1 MSAAIDV
8 DASSDLIDFSGAVP
22 SFSIEMDSIVL
33 TSLIGGIGLFIL
45 GMILMTEGMKSLAGD
60 TLRRALSK
68 LTGGT
73 FSSITS
79 GAFITALLQSSHA
92 TIITTIG
99 FVSAGLITFRQS
111 LGVILGAH
119 LGTTSTG
126 WIVSLLG
133 MKLKL
138 GAVALPIVG
147 VGAILRLLG
156 KDRIA
161 SSGLVIAGFGLIFF
175 GIDVLQTGMKT
186 MSVHLDLSDF
196 AGTGI
201 LNRLLLVGVGIL
213 MTVIMQAS
221 SAAVATT
228 MAALS
233 TGTIDLAQGAA
244 LVIGQNIG
252 TTLTAAFA
260 AFGATPSA
268 KRTAVA
274 HIMFNVLTGIV
285 AFVILPF
292 FINFIQYIVHTSG
305 VMDNTITLAGFHS
318 AFNLLGIC
326 IILPFLDV
334 FSRFLAW
341 IIPDRGPYLTRYL
354 DNSIRNV
361 PTVAIETV
369 RRTIIDIT
377 IASIDVVRVMIES
390 ETISP
395 VIKSRLRD
403 VGKALNETR
412 RFLGQI
418 KTIKGAST
426 VYSNRLMA
434 VMHAL
439 DHVDQLIIA
448 CWEFEK
454 LSTMHNDMHLNHLA
468 VTLSENV
475 GPVLI
480 MLEGLKKKESVDE
493 MEKTSQYMKELREKQ
508 REEIMV
514 RTASGELDADTAMKQ
529 IEAIRW
535 LDRVTYRI
543 FRALFYLGH
552 YAENGSAIDH
562 GDKNDMR
569 QPRT

>member
-1 MSAAIDV
+1 MNIT
-8 DASSDLIDFSGAVP
+8 I
-22 SFSIEMDSIVL
+22 ITYI
-33 TSLIGGIGLFIL
+33 IGGIGLFLL

-60 TLRRALSK
+60 TLRRGLSRF
-68 LTGGT
+68 TGGT
-73 FSSITS
+73 LSSITS
-79 GAFITALLQSSHA
+79 GACITALLQSSHA

-99 FVSAGLITFRQS
+99 FVSSGLITFHQS
-111 LGVILGAH
+111 LGIILGAH

-138 GAVALPIVG
+138 GVVALPIVCI
-147 VGAILRLLG
+147 GALLRLLG
-156 KDRIA
+156 KERIA
-161 SSGLVIAGFGLIFF
+161 SAGLVMAGFGLIFF
-175 GIDVLQTGMKT
+175 GIDVLQSGMKT
-186 MSVHLDLSDF
+186 LSGYIDLSGF
-196 AGTGI
+196 ADTGI
-201 LNRLLLVGVGIL
+201 FNRLLLVCVGIL

-228 MAALS
+228 MAALN

-260 AFGATPSA
+260 ALGATSAA
-268 KRTAVA
+268 KRTAAA
-274 HIMFNVLTGIV
+274 HILFNVITGIV
-285 AFVILPF
+285 AFIFLPF
-292 FINFIQYIVHTSG
+292 FISFIDYIIQTFG
-305 VMDNTITLAGFHS
+305 VMDKTITLAGFHS
-318 AFNLLGIC
+318 AFNLMGMC
-326 IILPFLDV
+326 IILPFLNV
-334 FSRFLAW
+334 FSKFLTR
-341 IIPDRGPYLTRYL
+341 IIPDRGPYLTRFL

-377 IASIDVVRVMIES
+377 IATIDVVRVMIES

-395 VIKSRLRD
+395 VIKSRLRE

-418 KTIKGAST
+418 KTDKGASS
-426 VYSNRLMA
+426 VYSSRLMA

-439 DHVDQLIIA
+439 DHVDQLNIA

-454 LSTMHNDMHLNHLA
+454 LSTMHNDQHLNHLA

-475 GPVLI
+475 GPVLV
-480 MLEGLKKKESVDE
+480 MLEGLKKKESVVE
-493 MEKTSQYMKELREKQ
+493 MEKTSHYMKELREKQ
-508 REEIMV
+508 REEILT
-514 RTASGELDADTAMKQ
+514 RTASGAIDADTAMRQ

-552 YAENGSAIDH
+552 YTENGSAIEHSDI
-562 GDKNDMR
+562 DDMQSLR
-569 QPRT
+569 I

>member
-196 AGTGI
+196 ADTGI

>member
-60 TLRRALSK
+60 TLRRTLSK

-274 HIMFNVLTGIV
+274 HIMFNVITGIV

>member
-274 HIMFNVLTGIV
+274 HIMFNVITGIV

-292 FINFIQYIVHTSG
+292 FINFIQYIVHTCG

>member
-196 AGTGI
+196 ADTGI

-274 HIMFNVLTGIV
+274 HIMFNVITGIV

>member
-1 MSAAIDV
+1 MSI
-8 DASSDLIDFSGAVP
+8 
-22 SFSIEMDSIVL
+22 IVI
-33 TSLIGGIGLFIL
+33 TSLVGGIGLFIL

-60 TLRRALSK
+60 TLRRTLSRF
-68 LTGGT
+68 TGGT
-73 FSSITS
+73 FSSIAS
-79 GAFITALLQSSHA
+79 GAFITAMLQSSHA

-99 FVSAGLITFRQS
+99 FVSAGLITFHQS
-111 LGVILGAH
+111 LGIILGAH

-138 GAVALPIVG
+138 GTVALPIVG
-147 VGAILRLLG
+147 VGAILRLIG
-156 KDRIA
+156 KDRLA
-161 SSGLVIAGFGLIFF
+161 SAGLVIAGFGLIFF
-175 GIDVLQTGMKT
+175 GIDVLQDGMK
-186 MSVHLDLSDF
+186 SLSAHLDLSGF

-274 HIMFNVLTGIV
+274 HIMFNVFTGMA
-285 AFVILPF
+285 AFIILPF
-292 FINFIQYIVHTSG
+292 FISFVQFVVHTFG
-305 VMDNTITLAGFHS
+305 VMDSTITLAGFHS

-326 IILPFLDV
+326 IILPFLNV
-334 FSRFLAW
+334 FSGFLTW

-354 DNSIRNV
+354 DSSIRNV

-395 VIKSRLRD
+395 VIKSRLRE

-418 KTIKGAST
+418 KTVKGAST
-426 VYSNRLMA
+426 VYSSRLMN

-454 LSTMHNDMHLNHLA
+454 LSTMHNDSRLNHLA

-475 GPVLI
+475 GPVLV
-480 MLEGLKKKESVDE
+480 MLEGLKKKEPVGE
-493 MEKTSQYMKELREKQ
+493 MEKTSQYMKELRERQ
-508 REEIMV
+508 REEILAG
-514 RTASGELDADTAMKQ
+514 TASGAIDPDTAMRQ

-552 YAENGSAIDH
+552 YTENGSAVEHSDA
-562 GDKNDMR
+562 GDR
-569 QPRT
+569 QTSSV

>member
-60 TLRRALSK
+60 TLRRTLSK

-274 HIMFNVLTGIV
+274 HIMFNVITGIV

-292 FINFIQYIVHTSG
+292 FINFIQYIVHTCG

>member
-1 MSAAIDV
+1 MNI
-8 DASSDLIDFSGAVP
+8 I
-22 SFSIEMDSIVL
+22 IL
-33 TSLIGGIGLFIL
+33 TSIIGGIGLFIL
-45 GMILMTEGMKSLAGD
+45 GMILMTEGIKSLAGD
-60 TLRRALSK
+60 TLRRALSRF
-68 LTGGT
+68 TGGT
-73 FSSITS
+73 LSSITS
-79 GAFITALLQSSHA
+79 GACITALLQSSHA

-99 FVSAGLITFRQS
+99 FVSAGLITFQQS
-111 LGVILGAH
+111 LGIILGAH

-138 GAVALPIVG
+138 GAVALPIVS

-161 SSGLVIAGFGLIFF
+161 SAGLVLAGFGLIFF
-175 GIDVLQTGMKT
+175 GIDVLQNGMKT
-186 MSVHLDLSDF
+186 LSVHIDLSAF

-201 LNRLLLVGVGIL
+201 LSRLILVGIGIF

-252 TTLTAAFA
+252 TTLTAAVA
-260 AFGATPSA
+260 AFGATSSA

-274 HIMFNVLTGIV
+274 HILFNVITGIV
-285 AFVILPF
+285 AFMILPF
-292 FINFIQYIVHTSG
+292 FISFIEYIFR
-305 VMDNTITLAGFHS
+305 TIEVIDTTIILAGFHS
-318 AFNLLGIC
+318 ALNLLGIC
-326 IILPFLDV
+326 IIVPFLSV
-334 FSRFLAW
+334 FSKFLTR

-354 DNSIRNV
+354 DDSIRNL

-377 IASIDVVRVMIES
+377 MASIDVVRVMIES

-395 VIKSRLRD
+395 VIKSRLRE

-412 RFLGQI
+412 RFMAQI
-418 KTIKGAST
+418 KTEKGASP
-426 VYSNRLMA
+426 VYSSRLMA

-439 DHVDQLIIA
+439 DHVDQLNIA

-454 LSTMHNDMHLNHLA
+454 LSTMHNDLNLNHLA

-480 MLEGLKKKESVDE
+480 KLEGLKKKESVGE
-493 MEKTSQYMKELREKQ
+493 MEKTSHFMKELREKQ
-508 REEIMV
+508 REEILA
-514 RTASGELDADTAMKQ
+514 RTASGSIDADMAMRQ

-552 YAENGSAIDH
+552 YTENGSAMDH
-562 GDKNDMR
+562 SGMTDIQSLR
-569 QPRT
+569 I

>member
-1 MSAAIDV
+1 
-8 DASSDLIDFSGAVP
+8 
-22 SFSIEMDSIVL
+22 MDITVI
-33 TSLIGGIGLFIL
+33 TYIIGGIGLFLL
-45 GMILMTEGMKSLAGD
+45 GMILMTEGMKSLAGE
-60 TLRRALSK
+60 TLRRGLSRF
-68 LTGGT
+68 TGGT
-73 FSSITS
+73 LSSITS

-99 FVSAGLITFRQS
+99 FVSAGLITFHQS
-111 LGVILGAH
+111 LGIILGAH

-138 GAVALPIVG
+138 GVVALPIVG
-147 VGAILRLLG
+147 IGAFLRLLG
-156 KDRIA
+156 KERIA
-161 SSGLVIAGFGLIFF
+161 SAGLVIAGFGLIFF
-175 GIDVLQTGMKT
+175 GIDVLQSGMKT
-186 MSVHLDLSDF
+186 LSGYIDLSGF

-201 LNRLLLVGVGIL
+201 INRLLLVCVGIL

-228 MAALS
+228 MAALN

-260 AFGATPSA
+260 AFGATSAA

-274 HIMFNVLTGIV
+274 HILFNVITGII
-285 AFVILPF
+285 AFIILPF
-292 FINFIQYIVHTSG
+292 FISFIAYIIHTFG
-305 VMDNTITLAGFHS
+305 VMDNTIILAGFHS
-318 AFNLLGIC
+318 AFNLMGIC
-326 IILPFLDV
+326 IILPFLNV
-334 FSRFLAW
+334 FSKFLTK

-377 IASIDVVRVMIES
+377 IATIDVVRVMIES

-395 VIKSRLRD
+395 VIKSRLRE

-412 RFLGQI
+412 LFLGQI
-418 KTIKGAST
+418 KSNKGASH
-426 VYSNRLMA
+426 VYSSRLMA

-439 DHVDQLIIA
+439 DHVDQLNIA

-454 LSTMHNDMHLNHLA
+454 LSTMHNDQRLNHLA
-468 VTLSENV
+468 LTLSENV
-475 GPVLI
+475 GPVLV

-493 MEKTSQYMKELREKQ
+493 MEKTSHYMKELREKQ
-508 REEIMV
+508 REEILS
-514 RTASGELDADTAMKQ
+514 RTASGAIDADTAMRQ

-552 YAENGSAIDH
+552 YTENGSIIDH
-562 GDKNDMR
+562 SDKNDMQSLR
-569 QPRT
+569 I